1 MWRICDLY
9 YQCSFGILITVVHTS
24 TVLAALC
31 QLPRE
36 KKKKG
41 LWGTTY
47 FGRALSS
54 PEEVYTVQT
63 ISQLT
68 HCEPTIYTTLLLY

>member
-9 YQCSFGILITVVHTS
+9 YQCSFGILITVVLQVQFLLSLS
-24 TVLAALC
+24 TTK
-31 QLPRE
+31 RE
-36 KKKKG
+36 EKKG